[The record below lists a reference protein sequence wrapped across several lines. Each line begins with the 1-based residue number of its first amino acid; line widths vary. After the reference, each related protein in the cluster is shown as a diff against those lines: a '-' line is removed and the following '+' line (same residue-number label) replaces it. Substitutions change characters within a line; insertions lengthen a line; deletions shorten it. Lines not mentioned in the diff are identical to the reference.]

1 MYYFQY
7 YCIINNTI
15 VILIRTCLKLLQHVL
30 CHVLF
35 MIQCRMNEHNW
46 NKTAGLLLK
55 TEMKRKNMTS
65 EKLAKRLKKIGVDT
79 TADSIRQKIS
89 RGTLKTSLLLQCLYI
104 MKTDSLDIGY
114 LFPKEEE

>member
-1 MYYFQY
+1 
-7 YCIINNTI
+7 
-15 VILIRTCLKLLQHVL
+15 
-30 CHVLF
+30 
-35 MIQCRMNEHNW
+35 MIQCCMNEHNW